1 MQFFQLDRL
10 DPETVFAAVLNVSG
24 STLSAGAAAFYDAV
38 TNDGISVSAGT
49 VINKYLFAGI
59 AKSAIANSAYGR
71 AQVYGVCSA
80 YIGIATS
87 SVSVAAGTQLDS
99 VTSKTYLSTYIPI
112 SGSSGAIS
120 NPWNFVTVMQGFD
133 SAAAMSNTP
142 QLHTVFVRA
151 L

>member
-1 MQFFQLDRL
+1 MYPARPCQR
-10 DPETVFAAVLNVSG
+10 E
-24 STLSAGAAAFYDAV
+24 AAAFYDAV
-38 TNDGISVSAGT
+38 TNDGISGFGTGT

-87 SVSVAAGTQLDS
+87 TVSVAAGTQLDS